1 MPLNYFNDLED
12 QVQGVLDALNE
23 SLPKAN
29 SELTDA
35 VLELFYQLD
44 KDPGGTIKASVA
56 NLKRIDAFKSKI
68 NQILSNGSY
77 SDAVTDYV
85 KGFSEGSSILNDYF
99 GTIVNTFQANDDLY
113 SAILDS
119 NVNSTIDSLLGK
131 GVQSN
136 FTDAFTDVLRNSI
149 TSGTSKKDFIDT
161 INANLDPDSGILS
174 RYVNQTASDAITQ
187 FNSHYITTVSN
198 DLGLK
203 YYFYKGTK
211 IQDTRPFCSKLI
223 GKYLTEDQLKEYVQQ
238 QMSLNGG
245 KGWAGMYKGENWGNF
260 MIYRGGYNCRHYVI
274 PVSKEIY
281 DAAPQQSK
289 WVG

>member
-85 KGFSEGSSILNDYF
+85 KGFSEG
-99 GTIVNTFQANDDLY
+99 
-113 SAILDS
+113 
-119 NVNSTIDSLLGK
+119 
-131 GVQSN
+131 
-136 FTDAFTDVLRNSI
+136 FTDVLRNSI